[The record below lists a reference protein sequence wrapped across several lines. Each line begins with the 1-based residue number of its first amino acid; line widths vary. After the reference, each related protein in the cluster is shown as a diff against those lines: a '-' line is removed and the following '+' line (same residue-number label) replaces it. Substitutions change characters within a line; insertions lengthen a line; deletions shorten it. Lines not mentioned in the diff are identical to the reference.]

1 MEKEENTRIS
11 FPILE
16 NWTYKGKMKAQVL
29 FDINN
34 LQLQEIDI
42 PTLKPS
48 EVLVKVHAAGICGSD
63 IPRIYETGAHRH
75 PLICG
80 HEFSGEVVE
89 VAEDVNNN
97 WVGKKVGIFPLIPC
111 NNCAS
116 CKNKKYE
123 MCKNYNYL
131 GSRCDGGFAE
141 YAAVPEWNL
150 IELPERVTYEQAAML
165 EPTAVAVHAFRG
177 LDLQDKEA
185 QICVCG
191 LGTIGLLLT
200 MILKQAGYNNLL
212 LIGNKD
218 FQKAAVGKMGI
229 DISCY
234 VDCTKNDISEWI
246 MNKTENNGVDV
257 FFECV
262 GKNETL
268 AQVIDL
274 CAPAGQIKL
283 VGNPHSDMSLDK
295 NTYWKILRNQLTIKG
310 SWNSSFIKSDDDDW
324 NYALN
329 LLENG
334 SIHPEELIT
343 HEVGLEELEKGL
355 HIMRDKSEDYIK
367 IMCKMY

>member
-1 MEKEENTRIS
+1 
-11 FPILE
+11 
-16 NWTYKGKMKAQVL
+16 MKAQIL

-42 PTLKPS
+42 PTLKPT

-89 VAEDVNNN
+89 VASDVNSN
-97 WVGKKVGIFPLIPC
+97 WIGKKVGIFPLIPC
-111 NNCAS
+111 NNCAP
-116 CKNKKYE
+116 CKVKKYE

-141 YAAVPEWNL
+141 YVAVPEWNL
-150 IELPERVTYEQAAML
+150 IELPEQVTYEQAAML

-177 LDLQDKEA
+177 VDLPDKEA

-218 FQKAAVGKMGI
+218 FQKVAVWKMGI
-229 DISCY
+229 DTSRYADGGRC
-234 VDCTKNDISEWI
+234 DITEWV
-246 MNKTENNGVDV
+246 MDKTNRHGIDV

-262 GKNETL
+262 GKKETL
-268 AQVIDL
+268 TQAIDL

-310 SWNSSFIKSDDDDW
+310 SWNSSFTKSEDDDW
-324 NYALN
+324 HYVIN
-329 LLENG
+329 LLQNDF
-334 SIHPEELIT
+334 IHPELLIT
-343 HEVGLEELEKGL
+343 HRVNLGELEKGL
-355 HIMRDKSEDYIK
+355 HIMKNKTEDYIK
-367 IMCKMY
+367 IMCNMQCG